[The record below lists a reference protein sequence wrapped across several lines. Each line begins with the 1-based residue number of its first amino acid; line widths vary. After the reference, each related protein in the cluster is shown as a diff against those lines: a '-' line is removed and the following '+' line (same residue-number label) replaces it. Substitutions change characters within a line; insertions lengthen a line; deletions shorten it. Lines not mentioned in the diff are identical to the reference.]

1 MKRADEL
8 VFERGLA
15 ESRSK
20 ARALVE
26 EGCVFCD
33 GRCVDKPSRKLPDD
47 AEISVSA
54 NAQTLKYV
62 SRAGLKLEGFLEKF
76 SVDVRG
82 KDILDAGASTG
93 GFTDCALAAGAKS
106 SVCVDVGSNQLHPKI
121 AADPRVINMEKTDI
135 RSLTPANFGGKS
147 FDFIC
152 ADLSFISLEKVFGNI
167 WGLLSEGGEAV
178 LLVKPQFESAP
189 KLMRLRGGVLKPE
202 ESLAALEKVLE
213 FVEKSFPDAEIFG
226 KMPSPIRGGDGN
238 TEFLI
243 GARKRK
249 TAGGESA
256 K

>member
-1 MKRADEL
+1 
-8 VFERGLA
+8 
-15 ESRSK
+15 
-20 ARALVE
+20 
-26 EGCVFCD
+26 
-33 GRCVDKPSRKLPDD
+33 
-47 AEISVSA
+47 
-54 NAQTLKYV
+54 
-62 SRAGLKLEGFLEKF
+62 
-76 SVDVRG
+76 
-82 KDILDAGASTG
+82 
-93 GFTDCALAAGAKS
+93 
-106 SVCVDVGSNQLHPKI
+106 
-121 AADPRVINMEKTDI
+121 MEKTDI
-135 RSLTPANFGGKS
+135 RSLTPANFGGKT

-202 ESLAALEKVLE
+202 ESLAALEKVLG
-213 FVEKSFPDAEIFG
+213 FVEKAFPDAEIFG

-249 TAGGESA
+249 TAGGKSA